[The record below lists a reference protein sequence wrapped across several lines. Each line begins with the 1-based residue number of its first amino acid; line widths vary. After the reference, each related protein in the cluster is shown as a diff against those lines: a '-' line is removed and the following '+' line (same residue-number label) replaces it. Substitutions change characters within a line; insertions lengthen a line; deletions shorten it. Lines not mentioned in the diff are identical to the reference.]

1 MVLNNTIIYLLLF
14 SILFMI
20 STLLYNV
27 YVHTQYDNNV
37 EGLQNKGILTHIRMK
52 KNKHITRPFRKFRE
66 KINNHISNIYH
77 KINKV
82 LF

>member
-1 MVLNNTIIYLLLF
+1 MMLNNTIIYLLLF
-14 SILFMI
+14 AITILITIWLF
-20 STLLYNV
+20 YV
-27 YVHTQYDNNV
+27 YKNKQKNNNI

-77 KINKV
+77 RISKT
-82 LF
+82 LY